1 VRTLVLET
9 AAGNCAIHLGEALG
23 NLASYSGDIRTVVVT
38 DANVRKHHGAAFGSY
53 PILEIGLG
61 EEAKTLDTVEHLYR
75 QFSELELD
83 RSCLVAAVGGG
94 IVCDVAGFAA
104 STYLRGLD
112 FAFAPTTLLA
122 QVDASIGGKNGV
134 NLDGYKNLVG
144 LFKQPL
150 FVLTDFAVL
159 STLPEREL
167 RCGLAEVVKHAA
179 IADAGLFDYL
189 EDHAQAL
196 LSLQPD
202 VVEKVICDSVR
213 IKVAIVSAD
222 VAEHSGRIVLN
233 FGHTLGHA
241 IEKVHGLPH
250 GEAVSIGMVAAAK
263 LSAKRG
269 LLPAQDVLRL
279 ESLLGVFGLPTAL
292 RSLDA
297 GSLLEAVAKDKKRR
311 GAIVQAVLLK
321 GLGHAYVETMAI
333 GEFSEVLD
341 DLREHR

>member
-1 VRTLVLET
+1 MRTLALET
-9 AAGNCAIHLGEALG
+9 DVGNSTILLGEALG
-23 NLASYSGDIRTVVVT
+23 KLASYGGGRRTVVIT
-38 DANVRKHHGAAFGSY
+38 DANVRKHHGSAFGAC
-53 PILEIGLG
+53 PVLEIGSG
-61 EEAKTLDTVEHLYR
+61 EGAKTLDTVRHLYK
-75 QFSELELD
+75 QFSRLELD

-112 FAFAPTTLLA
+112 FALAPTTLLA
-122 QVDASIGGKNGV
+122 QVDAAIGGKNGV

-150 FVLTDFAVL
+150 FVLADFAVL

-167 RCGLAEVVKHAA
+167 RCGLAEVVKQAA
-179 IADAGLFDYL
+179 IADSGIFDYL

-202 VVEKVICDSVR
+202 VVEKVVCDSVR

-222 VAEHSGRIVLN
+222 VTEHSGRVVLN

-241 IEKVHGLPH
+241 IEKVNGLPH

-263 LSAKRG
+263 LSAKKG
-269 LLPAQDVLRL
+269 LLPAQDVGRL
-279 ESLLGVFGLPTAL
+279 ESLLGAFGLPTAL
-292 RSLDA
+292 RSLNA
-297 GSLLEAVAKDKKRR
+297 GSLLEAMGKDKKRR
-311 GAIVQAVLLK
+311 GTIVQVVLLK
-321 GLGHAYVETMAI
+321 GLGHAWVETMAL
-333 GEFSEVLD
+333 GELSEVLD
-341 DLREHR
+341 DLREHC